1 MNQGSAGA
9 TPVVGTT
16 TRSAAAAEGA
26 APALPEPKEPG
37 FRKAVV
43 LGAGSWG
50 TTFSKLLV
58 DAAFLER
65 RTHTRV
71 DGQRVTSGPGRGP
84 GPGAETNDA
93 IGQQRF
99 TAQEVHLWGR
109 NAEDMTRM
117 ARTRVNQKYVPGLHL
132 PDPLTITSDL
142 AEALD
147 GADLVVLA
155 LPAQTLRGQLPAIAA
170 HLNPR
175 AALVSLAKGLEQGT
189 GLRMTEVVAEVLAEV
204 LPEASGGHDRDG
216 WSRQTCV
223 LSGPNLAMEIAD
235 EQPTASVVA
244 AADPQLAA
252 AVAKA
257 CAAPYFRPYTNA
269 DVVGTEIAG
278 LTKNVI
284 AVCVGICE
292 GRHYGDNSKASVIT
306 RGLAESTRLA
316 LALGGKPETMS
327 GLAGIGDL
335 VATCSSPLSRNHT
348 AGRLFGQGKTLK
360 EIREEMTQTAEGLKS
375 APAVLALA
383 ASHGV
388 EMPITQ
394 AVVAIL
400 EGRITVENLAPLL
413 LGRQLKSE
421 ATPE

>member
-1 MNQGSAGA
+1 MTSEKN
-9 TPVVGTT
+9 TPVADAQQ
-16 TRSAAAAEGA
+16 RSLPQADVPTFTKAA
-26 APALPEPKEPG
+26 
-37 FRKAVV
+37 V

-50 TTFSKLLV
+50 TTFSKVLV
-58 DAAFLER
+58 DAAFS
-65 RTHTRV
+65 
-71 DGQRVTSGPGRGP
+71 DQRSRPTQTDSASG
-84 GPGAETNDA
+84 GAGEHA
-93 IGQQRF
+93 RAGL
-99 TAQEVHLWGR
+99 EVHLWGR
-109 NAEDMTRM
+109 DTDAMTRM
-117 ARTRVNQKYVPGLHL
+117 ARTRVNQRYVPGLHL
-132 PDPLTITSDL
+132 PDPLHITDDL
-142 AEALD
+142 AEALT

-155 LPAQTLRGQLPAIAA
+155 LPAQVLRSQLPAIAE
-170 HLNPR
+170 HLDPT

-189 GLRMTEVVAEVLAEV
+189 GLRMTEVVAQVLAEV
-204 LPEASGGHDRDG
+204 FPPEQGGHDSDG

-244 AADPQLAA
+244 AQDPQLAA

-257 CAAPYFRPYTNA
+257 CAAPYFRPYTNT

-292 GRHYGDNSKASVIT
+292 GRHYGDNSKASIIT

-348 AGRLFGQGKTLK
+348 AGRLFGQGKSL
-360 EIREEMTQTAEGLKS
+360 EQIREEMTQTAEGLKS
-375 APAVLALA
+375 APAVLELA
-383 ASHGV
+383 HQRGV

-400 EGRITVENLAPLL
+400 EGHITVENLAPLL

-421 ATPE
+421 ATPT